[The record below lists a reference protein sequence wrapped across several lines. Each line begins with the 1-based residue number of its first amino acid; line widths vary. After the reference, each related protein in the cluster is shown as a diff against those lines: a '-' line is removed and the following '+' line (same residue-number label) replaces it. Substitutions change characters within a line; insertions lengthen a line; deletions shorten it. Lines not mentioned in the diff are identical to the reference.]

1 MSGERPKPVDAL
13 KIPRFAGPLTFA
25 RLPYR
30 EDLAGVDLAVLG
42 VPFDGGTTF
51 RPGPRFGPRKV
62 REASVLLRTYN
73 PALRVN
79 PFDLVSVVDG
89 GDLPVVPTYLEDT
102 FARVEA
108 ALKPILELGVVPLC
122 IGGDH
127 SVTLPILR
135 AVAARHGPVALV
147 HIDAHTDL
155 WDEYYGRRY
164 SHGTTFRRALEEGLI
179 RPEASVQVGMHGPVF
194 DAEDYELP
202 RRLGLLMVP
211 LTEIDAYGID
221 EAVRVIRRRVQG
233 PTYLSFD
240 IDVVDPAFA
249 PGTGTPEAGGLTP
262 REVLRLVRGLAGL
275 PFVGFDLVE
284 VSPPYD
290 QGDITALLAANIAYE
305 FICLAALGRQPER
318 TEA

>member
-1 MSGERPKPVDAL
+1 M
-13 KIPRFAGPLTFA
+13 PRFAGPLTFA

-30 EDLAGVDLAVLG
+30 EDLVGVDVAVLG

-62 REASVLLRTYN
+62 RELSTLLRTYN
-73 PALRVN
+73 PALGVS
-79 PFDLVSVVDG
+79 PFELITVVDG
-89 GDLPVVPTYLEDT
+89 GDLPVVPTHIEDT
-102 FARVEA
+102 FERVEA
-108 ALKPILELGVVPLC
+108 ALRPILGLGVVPLC

-155 WDEYYGRRY
+155 WDEYYGRKY
-164 SHGTTFRRALEEGLI
+164 SHGTTFRRAIEEGLV

-202 RRLGLLMVP
+202 RKFGLLMVP
-211 LTEIDAYGID
+211 LAEIETYGID
-221 EAVRVIRRRVQG
+221 EAVRTIRRRVHG
-233 PTYLSFD
+233 PAYLSFD

-262 REVLRLVRGLAGL
+262 REALRLVRGLAGL

-305 FICLAALGRQPER
+305 FICLAAMAKQSSQ

>member
-1 MSGERPKPVDAL
+1 MTEHPRPIDPL
-13 KIPRFAGPLTFA
+13 KIPRFAGPVTFA

-51 RPGPRFGPRKV
+51 RPGPRFGPRKI
-62 REASVLLRTYN
+62 RELSVMLRTYN
-73 PALRVN
+73 PALKVA
-79 PFDLVSVVDG
+79 PFDRIAVVDG
-89 GDLPVVPTYLEDT
+89 GDLPVVPTYLEAT
-102 FARVEA
+102 FERVEA
-108 ALKPILELGVVPLC
+108 ALKPILGLGVIPLC
-122 IGGDH
+122 LGGDH

-155 WDEYYGRRY
+155 WDEYYGRKY
-164 SHGTTFRRALEEGLI
+164 SHGTTFRRAVEEGLI
-179 RPEASVQVGMHGPVF
+179 RPEASIQVGMHGPVF
-194 DAEDYELP
+194 GPEDYDLP
-202 RRLGLLMVP
+202 RRLGLEMIP
-211 LTEIDAYGID
+211 LAEIEAYGVE
-221 EAVRVIRRRVQG
+221 EAVRAIRRRVQG
-233 PTYLSFD
+233 PVYLSFD

-275 PFVGFDLVE
+275 SFAGFDLVE

-305 FICLAALGRQPER
+305 FICLAAISKKAEG

>member
-1 MSGERPKPVDAL
+1 MSGEQPRPIDARE
-13 KIPRFAGPLTFA
+13 IPRFAGPLTFA
-25 RLPYR
+25 RLPQR
-30 EDLAGVDLAVLG
+30 ENLAGVDVAVLG

-62 REASVLLRTYN
+62 RELSTLLRPYN
-73 PALRVN
+73 PALKVS
-79 PFDLVSVVDG
+79 PFQLVTVVDG
-89 GDLPVVPTYLEDT
+89 GDLPVVPTYIEDT

-108 ALKPILELGVVPLC
+108 ALRPILELGIIPLC

-155 WDEYYGRRY
+155 WDEYYGRKY

-194 DAEDYELP
+194 DPDDYELP
-202 RRLGLLMVP
+202 RRFGLLMMP
-211 LTEIDAYGID
+211 LAEIEAYGID

-233 PTYLSFD
+233 PVYLSFD

-262 REVLRLVRGLAGL
+262 REVLHLIRGLAGL
-275 PFVGFDLVE
+275 RFVGFDLVE

-290 QGDITALLAANIAYE
+290 QGDVTALLAANIAYE
-305 FICLAALGRQPER
+305 FICLAAVARQSSQ